1 MNIGSKVKQLWF
13 PLAAAVIVLLSVPA
27 FYLYTTD
34 RNSMDEDPFRVL
46 DDYLRASYARDYN
59 EAYRYVSSQ
68 DRSLKDAKTYVRER
82 GAFTGFTL
90 DISKKLAE
98 SIEITAM
105 DREITPDKA
114 NTKAKLKIPDA
125 NKLSDIVLDWD
136 FERLNSLAASQQK
149 AILDKIE
156 KLRGDGKLPMVEGEE
171 VFQLVKET
179 GGWKMFLDWASGVK
193 VTFKASL
200 PSSAPVEA
208 KVVQTDVITKP
219 GELFNISL
227 QIRNRGKE
235 EVLARIGH
243 LIQPSDVADYL
254 DLVECGFLLPVRIKP
269 GATEEFSSTHLL
281 RGGLPEN
288 VRQLAVTYEF
298 RVEK

>member
-1 MNIGSKVKQLWF
+1 MDFSSERKRVWVLF
-13 PLAAAVIVLLSVPA
+13 AAAVVVLLTVPA
-27 FYLYTTD
+27 FYLHTADQTPLH
-34 RNSMDEDPFRVL
+34 EDPMRVL
-46 DDYLRASYARDYN
+46 DAYLRASYARDYK
-59 EAYRYVSSQ
+59 EAYRHISSL
-68 DRSLKDAKTYVRER
+68 DRKLKDERSYVRER
-82 GAFTGFTL
+82 GSFTGFTL
-90 DISKKLAE
+90 EISSKLAE

-105 DREITPDKA
+105 GRPATSDKA
-114 NTKAKLKIPDA
+114 NIKAKLKIPDA
-125 NKLSDIVLDWD
+125 NKLSDIVMDWD
-136 FERLNSLAASQQK
+136 FEQLNSLPASRQK
-149 AILDKIE
+149 DILDKIE
-156 KLRGDGKLPMVEGEE
+156 KLRSDGKLPMVEGEE
-171 VFQLVKET
+171 DFQLVKET
-179 GGWKMFLDWASGVK
+179 GSWKMFLDWASGVK

-200 PSSAPVEA
+200 PSGAPVEA

-243 LIQPSDVADYL
+243 LIQPRDVADYL

-269 GATEEFSSTHLL
+269 GATEEFSSTYLV

-298 RVEK
+298 KVEK